1 MASGSVCVCGRN
13 LRQLATNGRRGVGG
27 RRGTAPQMTF
37 SGVEF
42 ADVLVRTTGQPR
54 AARKGE
60 NSAELGWRG
69 RDSTVKKGQW
79 RREVCVWCEW
89 CQRGDEADLS

>member
-42 ADVLVRTTGQPR
+42 ADVPGAHNGAT
-54 AARKGE
+54 KGGAE
-60 NSAELGWRG
+60 RGELGWRG